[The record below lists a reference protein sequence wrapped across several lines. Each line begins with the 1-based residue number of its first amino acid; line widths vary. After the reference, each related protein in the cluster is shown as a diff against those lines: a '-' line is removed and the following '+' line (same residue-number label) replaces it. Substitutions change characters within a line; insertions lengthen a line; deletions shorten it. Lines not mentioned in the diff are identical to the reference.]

1 MVKLD
6 FKYLYNKI
14 SKSFKN
20 NIWLKKQNINK
31 EYISLHMDSLEFN
44 KKLSKMILNKDFS
57 AKSTLQLCTG
67 LLKNIYPIKSEK
79 ECLNKIYNYC
89 LNKIFPNIDKIQ
101 SDSNLDICAEV
112 FLKIFC
118 IINDFEKNYN
128 SYIFKGKYPLNFLKE
143 EEIQSL
149 ERPQEYKKFLSN
161 FKKDYIYEMMKLSEE
176 IMGFNTL
183 DHVCGVHYLCLHIG
197 RQLKTLGIPIDLGR
211 VSGAGAGHDIGKYG
225 CTGEDLKRVPHLH
238 YYYTDQWFKKYDI
251 PYIGNIAMNH
261 STWDLEVENL
271 SLESLILIYSD
282 FRVKNMETESGYKM
296 HIYSLKDSFYVILNK
311 LESLDEK
318 KEKRYKAVYEKLK
331 DFEDYLISL
340 NINVGPNKNIS
351 NHHFP
356 LKNIEYSLM
365 QGEEIINNLKNI
377 SIYHSIY
384 LMHQLRDEISLETI
398 LDSARSEKD
407 WKNLREYIRVLQE
420 YSTYLTQKQKKQTLK
435 FLFENLTH
443 PEDDIRKHCAELI
456 GKLIAIFDESYMK
469 EIPSNV
475 ELPKAEITSV
485 DVLSEYLKAML
496 SPPSNMIYINKFNL
510 GYNISTMVESLF
522 KYCKETSLDDYR
534 KVLLNS
540 FDYKKYK
547 NVDIQLF
554 LLDTAKYIPIDFS
567 SKYTKN
573 LWDFIFNIL
582 KKRNQS
588 LRLGALKTL
597 NLLIKEN
604 VPQDIKNKIEDYLN
618 SSTINKKYI
627 SENLL
632 KLNLAKSLN
641 MKNLYSSLEKHIDI
655 NKKLVTE
662 IFLSNLKSNTSWIKK
677 HVQIDLLLK
686 YVKENPSSFAMNT
699 VIHFSNLLKVS
710 DIESVRSKAGN
721 AILDIMP
728 YLSLAERNEIAI
740 ELLRGLEIEGN
751 RFTEYIP
758 TYAGQVIL
766 WLQPIELDEIIKDL
780 TIKFKKSNTNLKCL
794 LLKTIGITI
803 SNYPI
808 YKIRFKENIKFFNDR
823 LINMIGI
830 LLNGLGDYNIQV
842 KQSAFI
848 SLGKHLFS
856 EENSFEEKSEL
867 FKLTA
872 KKILTLIA
880 EDRNKN
886 LMMLTNSVGMHYIYR
901 FISDYNFYVG
911 DLNIPSAEKVA
922 FFPGTFDPFSASHKE
937 IAKALRNMGF
947 EVFLSVDEFS
957 WSKRTLPSLLRR
969 DILNLSIADQLNIY
983 IYPASIPINI
993 ANNENLKKLK
1003 NLFPKSELYIA
1014 VGSDVVLNASSYKKE
1029 NINIPNSIF
1038 NFSHIIFQRGKNNE
1052 RLDEIISYIKRDV
1065 LIFSLSSKYSE
1076 ISSTQIRNYI
1086 DENKNIS
1093 SLVDPIAEK
1102 YIYEKGFYQRES
1114 QDKSIIKPIS
1124 LRLIILNSIDDF
1136 IMNEISSLL
1145 KDKIKNMKEILDNIR
1160 KKPSSRIILIRDK
1173 KNELIGFSLFHWI
1186 RSTVLYEEMKD
1197 NYITE
1202 YIRNN
1207 STGRMLSLDGFYI
1220 KNIEKSKY
1228 IEQVLVTETL
1238 AFCASRDYEY
1248 AIFHPKCPEFQNPSI
1263 IDILKL
1269 QGFIKVSDTNNS
1281 LSIYTA
1287 DMSNPCI
1294 LNLDIENFIKEPY
1307 RNNQKIKN
1315 AILESRKKLQKSL
1328 TNLYKGE
1335 LVLSF
1340 DSNFLHQA
1348 MIDKICSENDVPSY
1362 VEKPRN
1368 LGNAMCVPYGDI
1380 LDRYIVP
1387 NTVTKALH
1395 TEKIFYSN
1403 MKNFKIGEF
1412 PHYLD
1417 LNTQV
1422 RMLKSFNR
1430 SVILVDNLLHKG
1442 YRIKALDPIF
1452 KEENLG
1458 IKNIVVGIMSGR
1470 GKDLMDKQNRSVDS
1484 VYFIPRLKL
1493 WFDEVSMYPFMGGD
1507 LLWRGKYPKRN
1518 LLPSINLILPY
1529 TYPKFIVN
1537 SNKEAIFNLS
1547 KTCIENSIN
1556 ILKVIEE
1563 EYRSI
1568 TDRNLSLYLLGHV
1581 FNIPRCP
1588 DQGKNMY
1595 YDLNLSPSHYLKND
1609 LEKLLRLENV
1619 MKD

>member
-1 MVKLD
+1 MTKLN

-14 SKSFKN
+14 SKSLKDN
-20 NIWLKKQNINK
+20 SWIKKQGMNK
-31 EYISLHMDSLEFN
+31 EYISLHIDSLEFN
-44 KKLSKMILNKDFS
+44 KKLSKMMVNKDFS
-57 AKSTLQLCTG
+57 AKSTLQLCKG
-67 LLKNIYPIKSEK
+67 LLESIYPIKSEK
-79 ECLNKIYNYC
+79 ECLEEIYTYSLNKTFPHTNKIKN
-89 LNKIFPNIDKIQ
+89 
-101 SDSNLDICAEV
+101 DSNLNICAEV
-112 FLKIFC
+112 FLKVFC
-118 IINDFEKNYN
+118 IINDFEKNCN
-128 SYIFKGKYPLNFLKE
+128 GSSFKSKYPLKFLKD
-143 EEIQSL
+143 EEIEAL

-176 IMGFNTL
+176 VMGFNTL
-183 DHVCGVHYLCLHIG
+183 DHVCGVHYLCVHIG
-197 RQLKTLGIPIDLGR
+197 RQLKKVGIPIDLGR

-238 YYYTDQWFKKYDI
+238 YYYTDQWFKRYNI

-282 FRVKNMETESGYKM
+282 FRVKNMETPSGYKM
-296 HIYSLKDSFYVILNK
+296 HIYSLEDSFYVILNK
-311 LESLDEK
+311 LENLDEK
-318 KEKRYKAVYEKLK
+318 KKKRYSAVYSKLK
-331 DFEDYLISL
+331 DFEDYISSL
-340 NINVGPNKNIS
+340 NINVDPNKNMF
-351 NHHFP
+351 NRYFP
-356 LKNIEYSLM
+356 LNNTEYSLM
-365 QGEEIINNLKNI
+365 QGEEITNNLKNI

-407 WKNLREYIRVLQE
+407 WKDLREYIRVLQE

-456 GKLIAIFDESYMK
+456 GKLIAILDESYMK

-475 ELPKAEITSV
+475 ELPNAEINSL
-485 DVLSEYLKAML
+485 DVLREYLKAML

-510 GYNISTMVESLF
+510 GYSAPTMIDSLF
-522 KYCKETSLDDYR
+522 KYCKESSLEDYR
-534 KVLLNS
+534 KIILNH
-540 FDYKKYK
+540 FDHKKYK
-547 NVDIQLF
+547 NVDVQLF

-567 SKYTKN
+567 SEYAN
-573 LWDFIFNIL
+573 ILWDFIFNIL
-582 KKRNQS
+582 KKRNQA

-597 NLLIKEN
+597 NLLTQKDL
-604 VPQDIKNKIEDYLN
+604 PLDIKNKIEDYLN
-618 SSTINKKYI
+618 SSSINKKYI
-627 SENLL
+627 TENLL
-632 KLNLAKSLN
+632 KLKLAKNLN
-641 MKNLYSSLEKHIDI
+641 MKSLYCSLEEHINI
-655 NKKLVTE
+655 NKKLATE

-677 HVQIDLLLK
+677 HIQIDLLLK
-686 YVKENPSSFAMNT
+686 YAKENPSSFAMHT

-721 AILDIMP
+721 AILELMP

-766 WLQPIELDEIIKDL
+766 WLQPIELDEIIQDL

-803 SNYPI
+803 SNYSI
-808 YKIRFKENIKFFNDR
+808 YKIRFKEDIKFFNNR
-823 LINMIGI
+823 LINMLGI

-848 SLGKHLFS
+848 SLGKHLFG
-856 EENSFEEKSEL
+856 EENSFEEKAEL

-901 FISDYNFYVG
+901 FISDYNFFVG
-911 DLNIPSAEKVA
+911 DLNMISAEKVA
-922 FFPGTFDPFSASHKE
+922 FFPGTFDPFSSSHKE
-937 IAKALRNMGF
+937 IAKALRDMGF
-947 EVFLSVDEFS
+947 EVFLAVDEFS

-993 ANNENLKKLK
+993 ANNKDLKKLK
-1003 NLFPKSELYIA
+1003 SLFPKSELYIA
-1014 VGSDVVLNASSYKKE
+1014 VGSDVILNASSYKKE
-1029 NINIPNSIF
+1029 NVNVANSIF

-1052 RLDEIISYIKRDV
+1052 KLREIISYIKRDV

-1076 ISSTQIRNYI
+1076 ISSTQIRSYI

-1124 LRLIILNSIDDF
+1124 LRLVILNFIDDF
-1136 IMNEISSLL
+1136 IINEISSLL
-1145 KDKIKNMKEILDNIR
+1145 KYKVKNIKEILDII
-1160 KKPSSRIILIRDK
+1160 KSKPSSRIILIRDK

-1197 NYITE
+1197 DHITE

-1220 KNIEKSKY
+1220 KNTEKSRY
-1228 IEQVLVTETL
+1228 IEQILVTETL
-1238 AFCASRDYEY
+1238 AFCASKDYEY
-1248 AIFHPKCPEFQNPSI
+1248 AVFHPKCEEFQSPSI
-1263 IDILKL
+1263 VDILKL
-1269 QGFIKVSDTNNS
+1269 QGFIKIPNVNNS
-1281 LSIYTA
+1281 LSIYVV
-1287 DMSNPCI
+1287 DMSTPCI

-1307 RNNQKIKN
+1307 RNNKKIKN
-1315 AILESRKKLQKSL
+1315 IILESRRKLQKAL

-1335 LVLSF
+1335 LILSF

-1348 MIDKICSENDVPSY
+1348 MIDKICSENDMPNY
-1362 VEKPRN
+1362 IETPKN
-1368 LGNAMCVPYGDI
+1368 LGKAMCVPYGDI
-1380 LDRYIVP
+1380 LDRHIIP

-1403 MKNFKIGEF
+1403 MNSFKIGEF
-1412 PHYLD
+1412 PHYLG

-1430 SVILVDNLLHKG
+1430 PVILVDNLLHKG

-1452 KEENLG
+1452 KEENLE

-1470 GKDLMDKQNRSVDS
+1470 GKDLMDRQNRSVDS

-1493 WFDEVSMYPFMGGD
+1493 WFNEVSMYPFMGGD

-1529 TYPKFIVN
+1529 TYPKFIAD
-1537 SNKEAIFNLS
+1537 SNKKAIFNLS
-1547 KTCIENSIN
+1547 KICIENSIN
-1556 ILKVIEE
+1556 ILEIIEE

-1581 FNIPRCP
+1581 FNVPRCP

-1609 LEKLLRLENV
+1609 LESLLRLENI
-1619 MKD
+1619 MED